1 MAYYDY
7 SAADVRNQAGQLA
20 IQLMDTAKR
29 IEQWKAW
36 LDSTPDADLTGAP
49 RSMTSTEV
57 ANIKSAAT
65 EMAAV
70 VAVLRGTASATQAD
84 RQVFVKRLLGPV
96 TY

>member
-7 SAADVRNQAGQLA
+7 TAVDVRVQAGQLA
-20 IQLMDTAKR
+20 MQAMDLAKR

-36 LDSTPDADLTGAP
+36 LDATPDADLTSAP

-57 ANIKSAAT
+57 TNIKSAAT
-65 EMAAV
+65 DLANWVTA
-70 VAVLRGTASATQAD
+70 LRGTAALTQAD
-84 RQVFVKRLLGPV
+84 RQVFVKRLLGPI

>member
-7 SAADVRNQAGQLA
+7 AAADVRVQAGQLA
-20 IQLMDTAKR
+20 LQAMDLAKR

-36 LDSTPDADLTGAP
+36 LDATPDADLTTTRG
-49 RSMTSTEV
+49 MTPTEV
-57 ANIKSAAT
+57 TNIKSAAADL
-65 EMAAV
+65 AAV
-70 VAVLRGTASATQAD
+70 VAVLRGTAAATQSD

>member
-7 SAADVRNQAGQLA
+7 NADDVRVQAGQLA
-20 IQLMDTAKR
+20 LQLMDLADR
-29 IEQWKAW
+29 ITVWKEW
-36 LDSTPDADLTGAP
+36 LDATPDADLTDAP

-57 ANIKSAAT
+57 TNIKSAAT
-65 EMAAV
+65 DMASV
-70 VAVLRGTASATQAD
+70 VAVFRGTASATQSD